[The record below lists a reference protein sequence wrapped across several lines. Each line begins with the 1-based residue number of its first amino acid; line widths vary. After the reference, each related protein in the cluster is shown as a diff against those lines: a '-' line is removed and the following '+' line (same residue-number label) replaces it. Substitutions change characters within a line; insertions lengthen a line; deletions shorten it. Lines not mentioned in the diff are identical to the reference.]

1 MPYMIKV
8 VQFWAH
14 YTTLEFID
22 QITLM
27 KYELSILPEIVL
39 QNMQI
44 VLTSAMI

>member
-27 KYELSILPEIVL
+27 KYELSILPEIVEL
-39 QNMQI
+39 QLVSLI
-44 VLTSAMI
+44 TRIL